1 MTTPALT
8 EELRLVE
15 DDLARLRKTA
25 ADLRR
30 RIGDR
35 DEEPTDAAERSA
47 LIEAAE
53 EQEALIDQL
62 EARREHLLWRLG
74 GPTVTDRESHRLR
87 GLPMPLTAVSGVI
100 APESAVLSRAP
111 RGLSRHSG
119 RKLSP
124 PGALS
129 IAHRPRRPSP
139 TFSWPKIRPGSK

>member
-1 MTTPALT
+1 MTTTALT

-62 EARREHLLWRLG
+62 EARREHLLRRLG
-74 GPTVTDRESHRLR
+74 GPTGTGRESHRLR
-87 GLPMPLTAVSGVI
+87 GLQPRVVPSGSEN
-100 APESAVLSRAP
+100 P
-111 RGLSRHSG
+111 
-119 RKLSP
+119 
-124 PGALS
+124 
-129 IAHRPRRPSP
+129 
-139 TFSWPKIRPGSK
+139 

>member
-1 MTTPALT
+1 MTTAALT

-62 EARREHLLWRLG
+62 EARREHLLRRLG
-74 GPTVTDRESHRLR
+74 GPTGTDRESHRLR
-87 GLPMPLTAVSGVI
+87 GLQPRV
-100 APESAVLSRAP
+100 VLSGSENPAP
-111 RGLSRHSG
+111 
-119 RKLSP
+119 
-124 PGALS
+124 
-129 IAHRPRRPSP
+129 
-139 TFSWPKIRPGSK
+139 WPKIRPGSKSVRPSVRHPARGELLDDGRAESAQVVR